1 MNDDRASLGRLR
13 QQIDAI
19 DDQLHDL
26 LMERTRIVRNVA
38 AAKALTA
45 GADDQAP
52 HGIQALA
59 MRPGREAEV
68 IRRLVSRHQGE
79 LPVLVIVR
87 LWRELMTAKTRLQA
101 PLSVLVYGGAE
112 SLAFWDLA
120 RFYFGSPTPLEK
132 CDSADEVLQRIEQDP
147 SVIGVLPTF
156 EDWAQ
161 NWWVGLATGNT
172 PLAHIV
178 ARLPFVFGAGD
189 THTLP
194 LAYVVAPIAP
204 EPTGDD
210 TSLLAIVTRAD
221 YTRKA
226 LADALT
232 EVSITAKI
240 ISEVRNEREA
250 VFLSERDGFWIK
262 DNSDTDLLVKSN
274 AAIVAARYIGAYAN
288 PIQLSEDKAS

>member
-1 MNDDRASLGRLR
+1 MSDDRASLSRLR

-26 LMERTRIVRNVA
+26 LMERTRIVRDVA
-38 AAKALTA
+38 AAKALA
-45 GADDQAP
+45 SGADDQAP

-68 IRRLVSRHQGE
+68 VRRLVARHQGE

-101 PLSVLVYGGAE
+101 PLNVLVYGGAE
-112 SLAFWDLA
+112 ALAFWDLA

-132 CDSADEVLQRIEQDP
+132 CDSPEQVLQRIADDP

-161 NWWVGLATGNT
+161 NWWVGLATSDNPHT
-172 PLAHIV
+172 HIV

-189 THTLP
+189 THDLP
-194 LAYVVAPIAP
+194 LAYVVAPIPP

-210 TSLLAIVTRAD
+210 TSLLAIVTRSE
-221 YTRKA
+221 YTREA

-232 EVSITAKI
+232 GASMSAKI
-240 ISEVRNEREA
+240 ISEVQSEGDA
-250 VFLSERDGFWIK
+250 VFLVERDGFCLEE
-262 DNSDTDLLVKSN
+262 NSDTDLLVKSH
-274 AAIVAARYIGAYAN
+274 ADILAARYIGAYAN
-288 PIQLSEDKAS
+288 PIYLGKEEAS